1 MSALSTITDF
11 AWRRLGAALPHSA
24 RFARESVLPLWRWYL
39 AGTAAVLLT
48 NWLSVEVP
56 SLMAS
61 ALDKLRAGQ
70 PGAGRDAAWIAA
82 IGLGVIVV
90 RTLSRVWFFTPGRL
104 AETQLRERFFTHL
117 LRLQP
122 GFYARYPTGDLLS
135 RATADVT
142 YARALAGFALLQACN
157 VVGALGFGTWKM
169 LTMSP
174 ILTLAVAAPC
184 VLAFTGMSFATRR
197 LMALQRITQKQ
208 LGLLA
213 DELLSTFQGVA
224 TVQAFCAEAT
234 FADRLDGRAGDLRAS
249 NLEMARIRALAF
261 PLLSIAGGAAT
272 WGLLAFGGSAVNAGT
287 LSPGQLA
294 AFIALV
300 GYIVMPM
307 RMLGWLLPVFQRA
320 EASLERIHLVLD
332 EPEDRPDG
340 ASPLPAPTTAPSIE
354 LRHLSFRSRLT
365 DVSATLPAGATVGVY
380 GPVGSGKSTL
390 LRVLARLENPPP
402 GTVFVNGVDVLHLD
416 LDAWRASVCVVTQA
430 PFLFSETIEENI
442 GFGATREAVSAAAA
456 AAALGPDLDALPDG
470 LDTVVGER
478 GISLSGGQRQ
488 RVALARGLLR
498 PATVVLLDDV
508 LSAVDHHTEQELLAT
523 LRARPDATR
532 VIVSHRL
539 SALVHT
545 DLILVLDEGRLVDQ
559 GPHAALVQRPG
570 PYRDAWEAQAAAF
583 AAGAGQAEATA

>member
-1 MSALSTITDF
+1 MVPLRAITDF
-11 AWRRLGAALPHSA
+11 GWRRLSAALPHSA
-24 RFARESVLPLWRWYL
+24 RFAKDSVVPLWRWYV

-61 ALDKLRAGQ
+61 ALDKLRAGEA
-70 PGAGRDAAWIAA
+70 GAGTDAAWIAA
-82 IGLGVIVV
+82 IGIAVIGV

-117 LRLQP
+117 LKLQP
-122 GFYARYPTGDLLS
+122 SFYARYPTGDLLS
-135 RATADVT
+135 RATSDVT

-174 ILTLAVAAPC
+174 LLTLAVAVPC
-184 VLAFTGMSFATRR
+184 VLAFAGMSFATRR
-197 LMALQRITQKQ
+197 LMALQRVTQRQ

-224 TVQAFCAEAT
+224 TVQAFCAEDT
-234 FADRLDGRAGDLRAS
+234 FANRLDGRAGDLRAS

-287 LSPGQLA
+287 LTPGQLA

-332 EPEDRPDG
+332 EPEDRPDL
-340 ASPLPAPTTAPSIE
+340 AHPLPAPATAPTIE
-354 LRHLSFRSRLT
+354 LRHLSYGTRLT
-365 DVSATLPAGATVGVY
+365 DLCATLPAGATVGVY

-390 LRVLARLENPPP
+390 LRVLARLENPPL
-402 GTVFVNGVDVLHLD
+402 GTVFVNGVDVLQLD

-442 GFGATREAVSAAAA
+442 GFGAPRDAVATAAN
-456 AAALGPDLDALPDG
+456 AAALGPDLAALPDG

-508 LSAVDHHTEQELLAT
+508 LSAVDHHTEQELLTT
-523 LRARPDATR
+523 LRARADSTR
-532 VIVSHRL
+532 IVVSHRL

-545 DLILVLDEGRLVDQ
+545 DLILVLDGGRLVDQ
-559 GPHAALVQRPG
+559 GPHAELVQRPG

-583 AAGAGQAEATA
+583 AVGAAEAVATA